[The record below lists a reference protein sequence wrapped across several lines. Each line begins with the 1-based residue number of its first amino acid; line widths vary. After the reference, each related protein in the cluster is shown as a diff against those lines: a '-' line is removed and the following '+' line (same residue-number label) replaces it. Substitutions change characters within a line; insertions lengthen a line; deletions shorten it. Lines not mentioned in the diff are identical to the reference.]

1 MALTD
6 TEVRRAKKKEKPYKL
21 SDGGNLFLWVTPSG
35 GKLWRWAYRYDG
47 KEKLMT
53 FGRYPEV
60 SLALVRERHMGAR
73 SLLAVGVDPMAERKA
88 VKSAAHVAD
97 ESSFAT
103 LAGRWIEH
111 WQQGKSPRHVD
122 SVRRRMAADIL
133 PRLGARS
140 VAEIDS
146 AELVAMIK
154 TIEQRGAGDIAKRA
168 LQVTGQV
175 FRYAIAHGFATRNP
189 AIEFRPSD
197 ILKATRKRNYARVD
211 AKELPDLL
219 RKIEVY
225 QGTHVTRLA
234 MKLLALTFVR
244 TSELIK
250 AKWSEFDLEG
260 ARWDI
265 PPNE

>member
-21 SDGGNLFLWVTPSG
+21 SDGGNLFLRVTPSG

-146 AELVAMIK
+146 AELVAMIN
-154 TIEQRGAGDIAKRA
+154 TRGLVELIVLNIA
-168 LQVTGQV
+168 
-175 FRYAIAHGFATRNP
+175 YN
-189 AIEFRPSD
+189 
-197 ILKATRKRNYARVD
+197 
-211 AKELPDLL
+211 
-219 RKIEVY
+219 
-225 QGTHVTRLA
+225 THVFSPALFTMLVVMA
-234 MKLLALTFVR
+234 LITTMITTPILNLLGVR
-244 TSELIK
+244 GSVDHRRDPTVAE
-250 AKWSEFDLEG
+250 A
-260 ARWDI
+260 A
-265 PPNE
+265 